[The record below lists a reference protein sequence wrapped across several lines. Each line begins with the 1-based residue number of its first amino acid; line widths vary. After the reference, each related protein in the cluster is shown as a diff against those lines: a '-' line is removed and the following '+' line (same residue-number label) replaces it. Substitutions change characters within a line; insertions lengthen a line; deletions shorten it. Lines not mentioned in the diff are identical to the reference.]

1 MSDSPSMAESA
12 IPDED
17 AAAASHPVSDE
28 GDAPVAETVE
38 HAEPPVPAAEEP
50 AASAYAASD
59 AAPTPEAAP
68 APTAR
73 EATQAAGPSQAMR
86 GVVPYIEAQHAER
99 RSAHPGARAAANGDS
114 WAWTRNWGVRAA
126 AIAAGF
132 VVVSAGAAPFVMD
145 RGPDPR
151 IEETRHL
158 ADTIKALNAKVEALE
173 ASRPRDE
180 TADLRRAFAEIKG
193 NLASTHDV
201 TATLSQISARLD
213 KFDHEQDTRAE
224 KLAERVDKAV
234 AARTTDIAAR
244 IEKLEKKA
252 GAPVVAALQQPQH
265 QRAAPIVVQQAPPA
279 PAPLPKQA
287 TLLPP
292 AAPVSRETTGS
303 IAPQNTPI
311 HGWILREVLGDDA
324 AVVEGRFGEREVAE
338 GDILPGAG
346 RVVRVERRGHSW
358 VVVTSLGII
367 PMEGSVD

>member
-17 AAAASHPVSDE
+17 GAVASPVPHE
-28 GDAPVAETVE
+28 TDAPAEAVE
-38 HAEPPVPAAEEP
+38 HTDRSVSAAEGSDV
-50 AASAYAASD
+50 SAHANAD
-59 AAPTPEAAP
+59 AAP
-68 APTAR
+68 APEPAPTPAAR
-73 EATQAAGPSQAMR
+73 EAAQAAAPGPAMR
-86 GVVPYIEAQHAER
+86 GVVPYIEAQYAEP
-99 RSAHPGARAAANGDS
+99 HPGAPLGANIGS

-151 IEETRHL
+151 VEETRHL
-158 ADTIKALNAKVEALE
+158 ADTIKVLNAKVEALE

-180 TADLRRAFAEIKG
+180 TADLRKAFAEIKG

-201 TATLSQISARLD
+201 SATLAQITARLD
-213 KFDHEQDTRAE
+213 KFEHEQDARTE
-224 KLAERVDKAV
+224 KLAERVDRDV
-234 AARTTDIAAR
+234 AARTTEIAAR

-252 GAPVVAALQQPQH
+252 GAPLVAAAQQQPLK
-265 QRAAPIVVQQAPPA
+265 AAPIVAQQAPPQA
-279 PAPLPKQA
+279 PPKQA

-292 AAPVSRETTGS
+292 AAGVSRETTGS
-303 IAPQNTPI
+303 IAPPNTLI
-311 HGWILREVLGDDA
+311 HGWVLREVLGDDA
-324 AVVEGRFGEREVAE
+324 AVVEGRYGEREVAE

-346 RVVRVERRGHSW
+346 RVVRVERRGHGW

-367 PMEGSVD
+367 PMQDGVDSRQ